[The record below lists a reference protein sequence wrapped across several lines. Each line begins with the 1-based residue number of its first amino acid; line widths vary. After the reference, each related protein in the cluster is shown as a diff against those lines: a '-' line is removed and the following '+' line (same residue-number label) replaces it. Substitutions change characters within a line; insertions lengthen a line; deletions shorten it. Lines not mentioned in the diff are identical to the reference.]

1 MWSAK
6 LLGPALLLAVLGLV
20 SGSDAQGPALTSA
33 CQTQYGVCLAPV
45 APVGAPCSCGR
56 GDPGRMIFA
65 PQQAPQQTPYQQ
77 QGRLTTA
84 CGTSFGVCQTSS
96 PGPVGAPCT
105 CWGPRGGDA
114 GQHIGGR

>member
-20 SGSDAQGPALTSA
+20 SGSEAQGPALTSA

-45 APVGAPCSCGR
+45 APVGAPCVCGR

-65 PQQAPQQTPYQQ
+65 PQQAPQQQP
-77 QGRLTTA
+77 
-84 CGTSFGVCQTSS
+84 
-96 PGPVGAPCT
+96 PVEQRREYAA
-105 CWGPRGGDA
+105 A
-114 GQHIGGR
+114 G